1 MVMRECDYLIIGAG
15 IAGASAGYEMAN
27 QGSVLVLER
36 EDQPGYHSTGR
47 SAALFTENYGPTV
60 IRSLSIASGPFFHH
74 PPEGF
79 TEIPL
84 LEDLGLLFVARK
96 DQRGA
101 FDELLA
107 GCRELTDAIHEVGP
121 EEACRKVPV
130 LDPDYV
136 ASAAFDPDSK
146 GMDVNAIHQGFL
158 RGMRARGGEILCDAE
173 ALGIEKRGDKWLVRT
188 PQGEFAAPVLVNAA
202 GAWADKVAELVGIG
216 TIGLVPKRRTVIVF
230 DPPQGTDLRGWPLAA
245 DTEEQWYFKREG
257 GRFLGSPA
265 DETPVEP
272 QDIQPEEIDM
282 ALAAER
288 IERATTM
295 EVGQIVRKWAGLR
308 SFVDD
313 KQPVVGFAPD
323 AEGFFWLAGQG
334 GYGIQTSAA
343 MGRVAAGLAS
353 GRGLP
358 DDVKALGVTEA
369 DLAPAR
375 LGT

>member
-1 MVMRECDYLIIGAG
+1 MKEYDYLIVGAG
-15 IAGASAGYEMAN
+15 IAGASAGYEMAD
-27 QGSVLVLER
+27 QGSVLLLER
-36 EDQPGYHSTGR
+36 EGQPGYHSTGR
-47 SAALFTENYGPTV
+47 SAALFTENYGPKV

-84 LEDLGLLFVARK
+84 LEDLGLLFVARE

-107 GCRELTDAIHEVGP
+107 GCRELTDAIHEIGP

-130 LDPDYV
+130 LNPDYV

-158 RGMRARGGEILCDAE
+158 RGLRARGGEILCDAE
-173 ALGIEKRGDKWLVRT
+173 ALGIERRGDKWLVRT

-230 DPPQGTDLRGWPLAA
+230 DPPQGTDLSGWPLAA

-257 GRFLGSPA
+257 GRLLGSPA

-295 EVGQIVRKWAGLR
+295 EVGRIVRKWAGLR
-308 SFVDD
+308 SFVAD
-313 KQPVVGFAPD
+313 KQPVVGFAAD

-343 MGRVAAGLAS
+343 MGRVAAALAS

-358 DDVKALGVTEA
+358 DDVKALGVAEA
-369 DLAPAR
+369 DLAPTR
-375 LGT
+375 LGA

>member
-1 MVMRECDYLIIGAG
+1 MRECDYLIVGAG

-27 QGSVLVLER
+27 QGSVVVLER

-47 SAALFTENYGPTV
+47 SAALYTENYGPKV

-79 TEIPL
+79 SEVPL
-84 LEDLGLLFVARK
+84 LHDLGLLFVARK

-101 FDELLA
+101 FDELMA
-107 GCRELTDAIHEVGP
+107 ACRELTDAIHEVGAG
-121 EEACRKVPV
+121 EACRKVPV

-136 ASAAFDPDSK
+136 DTAAFDPDSK
-146 GMDVNAIHQGFL
+146 EMDVNAIHQGFL
-158 RGMRARGGEILCDAE
+158 RGLRARGGEIICNAE
-173 ALGIEKRGDKWLVRT
+173 ALGIERRGDKWHVRT
-188 PQGEFAAPVLVNAA
+188 PQDAFVAPVLVNAA
-202 GAWADKVAELVGIG
+202 GAWADKVAQLAGIQ

-230 DPPQGTDLRGWPLAA
+230 DPPQGSDVSGWPLAA
-245 DTEEQWYFKREG
+245 DTEEQWYFKREA

-295 EVGQIVRKWAGLR
+295 EVGRIVRKWAGLR

-343 MGRVAAGLAS
+343 MGRVAAALA
-353 GRGLP
+353 GGGGLP
-358 DDVKALGVTEA
+358 DDVKALGVAEA
-369 DLAPAR
+369 DLAPTR
-375 LGT
+375 LGP

>member
-1 MVMRECDYLIIGAG
+1 MRECDYLIVGAG

-27 QGSVLVLER
+27 EGSVVVIER

-47 SAALFTENYGPTV
+47 SAALFTENYGPKV

-79 TEIPL
+79 TEVPL
-84 LEDLGLLFVARK
+84 LHDLGLLFVARK

-101 FDELLA
+101 FDELMA
-107 GCRELTDAIHEVGP
+107 SCRELTDAIHEIGAR
-121 EEACRKVPV
+121 EACRKVPV

-136 ASAAFDPDSK
+136 DTAAFDPDSK
-146 GMDVNAIHQGFL
+146 EMDVNAIHQGFL
-158 RGMRARGGEILCDAE
+158 RGLRARGGEIICNAE
-173 ALGIEKRGDKWLVRT
+173 ALGIERRGDKWHVRT
-188 PQGEFAAPVLVNAA
+188 PQDEFVAPVLVNAA
-202 GAWADKVAELVGIG
+202 GAWADKVAQLVGIQ

-230 DPPQGTDLRGWPLAA
+230 DPPQGTDPSAWPLAA
-245 DTEEQWYFKREG
+245 DTEEKWYFKPDA

-295 EVGQIVRKWAGLR
+295 EVGRIVRKWAGLR

-343 MGRVAAGLAS
+343 MGRVAAALA
-353 GRGLP
+353 GGGGLP
-358 DDVKALGVTEA
+358 DDVKALGVAEA
-369 DLAPAR
+369 DLAPTR
-375 LGT
+375 LGA

>member
-1 MVMRECDYLIIGAG
+1 MRECDYLIVGAG

-27 QGSVLVLER
+27 QGSVVVLER

-47 SAALFTENYGPTV
+47 SAALFTENYGPKV

-79 TEIPL
+79 SEVPL
-84 LEDLGLLFVARK
+84 LHDLGLLFVARK

-101 FDELLA
+101 FDELMA
-107 GCRELTDAIHEVGP
+107 SCRELTDAIHEVGA

-136 ASAAFDPDSK
+136 DTAAFDPDSK
-146 GMDVNAIHQGFL
+146 EMDVNAIHQGFL
-158 RGMRARGGEILCDAE
+158 RGLRARGGEIICNAE
-173 ALGIEKRGDKWLVRT
+173 ALGIERRGDKWHVRT
-188 PQGEFAAPVLVNAA
+188 PQDAFVAPVLVNAA
-202 GAWADKVAELVGIG
+202 GAWADKVAQLAGIQ

-230 DPPQGTDLRGWPLAA
+230 DPPQGSDVSGWPLAA
-245 DTEEQWYFKREG
+245 DTEEQWYFKREA

-295 EVGQIVRKWAGLR
+295 EVGRIVRKWAGLR

-343 MGRVAAGLAS
+343 LGRVAAALA
-353 GRGLP
+353 GGGGLP
-358 DDVKALGVTEA
+358 DDVKALGVAEA
-369 DLAPAR
+369 DLAPTR
-375 LGT
+375 LGA

>member
-1 MVMRECDYLIIGAG
+1 MRECEYLIVGAG

-27 QGSVLVLER
+27 QGSVVVLER

-47 SAALFTENYGPTV
+47 SAALYTENYGPKV

-79 TEIPL
+79 SEVPL
-84 LEDLGLLFVARK
+84 LHDLGLLFVARK

-101 FDELLA
+101 FDELMA
-107 GCRELTDAIHEVGP
+107 ACRELTDAIHEVGA

-136 ASAAFDPDSK
+136 DTAAFDPDSK
-146 GMDVNAIHQGFL
+146 EMDVNAIHQGFL
-158 RGMRARGGEILCDAE
+158 RGLRARGGEIICNAE
-173 ALGIEKRGDKWLVRT
+173 ALGIERRGDKWHVRT
-188 PQGEFAAPVLVNAA
+188 PQDAFVAPVLVNAA
-202 GAWADKVAELVGIG
+202 GAWADKVAELAGIQ

-230 DPPQGTDLRGWPLAA
+230 DPPQGSDVSGWPLAA
-245 DTEEQWYFKREG
+245 DTEEQWYFKPEA

-272 QDIQPEEIDM
+272 QDIQPEEIDL

-295 EVGQIVRKWAGLR
+295 EVGRIVRKWAGLR

-343 MGRVAAGLAS
+343 LARVAAALA
-353 GRGLP
+353 GGGGLP
-358 DDVKALGVTEA
+358 DDVKALGVAEA
-369 DLAPAR
+369 DLAPTR
-375 LGT
+375 LGA

>member
-1 MVMRECDYLIIGAG
+1 MRECDYLIVGAG

-27 QGSVLVLER
+27 QGSVVVLER

-47 SAALFTENYGPTV
+47 SAALYTENYGPKV
-60 IRSLSIASGPFFHH
+60 IRSLSIASGPFFHR

-79 TEIPL
+79 SEVPL
-84 LEDLGLLFVARK
+84 LHDLGLLFVARK

-101 FDELLA
+101 FDELMA
-107 GCRELTDAIHEVGP
+107 ACRELTDAIHEVGA

-136 ASAAFDPDSK
+136 DTAAFDPDSK
-146 GMDVNAIHQGFL
+146 EMDVNAIHQGFL
-158 RGMRARGGEILCDAE
+158 RGLRARGGEIICNAE
-173 ALGIEKRGDKWLVRT
+173 ALGIERRGDKWHVRT
-188 PQGEFAAPVLVNAA
+188 PQDAFVAPVLVNAA
-202 GAWADKVAELVGIG
+202 GAWADKVAQLAGIQ

-230 DPPQGTDLRGWPLAA
+230 DPPQGSDVSGWPLAA
-245 DTEEQWYFKREG
+245 DTEEQWYFKREA

-295 EVGQIVRKWAGLR
+295 EVGRIVRKWAGLR

-343 MGRVAAGLAS
+343 LGRVAAALA
-353 GRGLP
+353 GGGGLP
-358 DDVKALGVTEA
+358 DDVKALGVAEA
-369 DLAPAR
+369 DLAPTR
-375 LGT
+375 LGP

>member
-1 MVMRECDYLIIGAG
+1 MRECDYLIVGAG
-15 IAGASAGYEMAN
+15 IAGASAGYEMAI
-27 QGSVLVLER
+27 QGSVVVLER

-47 SAALFTENYGPTV
+47 SAALYTENYGPKV
-60 IRSLSIASGPFFHH
+60 IRSLSIASGPFFHR

-79 TEIPL
+79 SEVPL
-84 LEDLGLLFVARK
+84 LHDLGLLFVARK

-101 FDELLA
+101 FDELMA
-107 GCRELTDAIHEVGP
+107 SCRELTDAIHEVGAR
-121 EEACRKVPV
+121 EACRKVPV

-136 ASAAFDPDSK
+136 DTAAFDPDSK
-146 GMDVNAIHQGFL
+146 EMDVNAIHQGFL
-158 RGMRARGGEILCDAE
+158 RGLRARGGEINCNAE
-173 ALGIEKRGDKWLVRT
+173 ALGIERRGDKWHVRT
-188 PQGEFAAPVLVNAA
+188 PQDEFVAPVLVNAA
-202 GAWADKVAELVGIG
+202 GAWADKVAQLAGIQ

-230 DPPQGTDLRGWPLAA
+230 DPPQGSDVSGWPLAA
-245 DTEEQWYFKREG
+245 DTEEKWYFKREA

-272 QDIQPEEIDM
+272 QDIQPEEIDI

-343 MGRVAAGLAS
+343 LGRVAAALA
-353 GRGLP
+353 GGGGLP
-358 DDVKALGVTEA
+358 DDVKALGVAEA
-369 DLAPAR
+369 DLAPTR
-375 LGT
+375 LGA

>member
-1 MVMRECDYLIIGAG
+1 
-15 IAGASAGYEMAN
+15 MAI
-27 QGSVLVLER
+27 QGSVVVLER

-47 SAALFTENYGPTV
+47 SAALFTENYGPKV

-79 TEIPL
+79 SEVPL
-84 LEDLGLLFVARK
+84 LHDLGLLFVARK

-101 FDELLA
+101 FDELMA
-107 GCRELTDAIHEVGP
+107 SCRELTDAIHEVGA

-136 ASAAFDPDSK
+136 DTAAFDPDSK
-146 GMDVNAIHQGFL
+146 EMDVNAIHQGFL
-158 RGMRARGGEILCDAE
+158 RGLRARGGEIICDAE
-173 ALGIEKRGDKWLVRT
+173 ALGIERRGDKWHVRT
-188 PQGEFAAPVLVNAA
+188 PQDEFVAPVLVNAA
-202 GAWADKVAELVGIG
+202 GAWADKVAELAGIQ

-230 DPPQGTDLRGWPLAA
+230 DPPQGADLSGWPLAA
-245 DTEEQWYFKREG
+245 DTQEQWYFKRDA

-295 EVGQIVRKWAGLR
+295 KVGQIVRKWAGLR
-308 SFVDD
+308 SFVAD
-313 KQPVVGFAPD
+313 KQPVVGFATD
-323 AEGFFWLAGQG
+323 AEGFLWLAGQG

-343 MGRVAAGLAS
+343 LGRVAAALA
-353 GRGLP
+353 GGGGLP
-358 DDVKALGVTEA
+358 DDVAALGVAEA

-375 LGT
+375 LGA

>member
-1 MVMRECDYLIIGAG
+1 MRECDYLIVGAG
-15 IAGASAGYEMAN
+15 IAGASAGYEMAI
-27 QGSVLVLER
+27 QGNVVLIER

-47 SAALFTENYGPTV
+47 SAALFTENYGPKV

-79 TEIPL
+79 SEVPL
-84 LEDLGLLFVARK
+84 LHDLGLLFVARK

-101 FDELLA
+101 FDELMA
-107 GCRELTDAIHEVGP
+107 SCRELTDAIHEIGA

-136 ASAAFDPDSK
+136 DTAAFDPDSK
-146 GMDVNAIHQGFL
+146 EMDVNAIHQGFL
-158 RGMRARGGEILCDAE
+158 RGLRVRGGEIICNAE
-173 ALGIEKRGDKWLVRT
+173 ALGIERRGDKWHVRT
-188 PQGEFAAPVLVNAA
+188 PQDEFVAPVLVNAA
-202 GAWADKVAELVGIG
+202 GAWADKVAELVGIQ

-230 DPPQGTDLRGWPLAA
+230 DPPQGTDPSAWPLAA
-245 DTEEQWYFKREG
+245 DTQEQWYFKRDA

-313 KQPVVGFAPD
+313 KQPVVGFAAD

-343 MGRVAAGLAS
+343 MGRVAAALA
-353 GRGLP
+353 GGGGLP
-358 DDVKALGVTEA
+358 DDVKALGVAEA
-369 DLAPAR
+369 DLAPTR
-375 LGT
+375 LGP